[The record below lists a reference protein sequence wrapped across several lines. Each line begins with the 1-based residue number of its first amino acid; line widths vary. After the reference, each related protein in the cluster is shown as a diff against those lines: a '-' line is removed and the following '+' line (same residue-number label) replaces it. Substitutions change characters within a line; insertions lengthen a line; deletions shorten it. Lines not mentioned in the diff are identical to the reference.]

1 MIKNFIKFNE
11 SKDVLSFWETDE
23 WKSLFKKYNRRE
35 DIIDHLHALEDSD
48 FTYDLLQNFNYKSD
62 ILTIKSTISI
72 SKSYNKSYNVDQYQ
86 EFLKLQSKDID
97 YLKTILNR
105 MAGAIGMEKKNS
117 SLIRT
122 PFSGPMDSSI
132 NKDPMMITFYYDMDI
147 TDTDE
152 LKSTKDK
159 FQLTPSKIKDAFN
172 IVVKKLVD
180 GGIPEEDAIK
190 LLDLSPDYTDEEYIY
205 IGFITDDQI
214 RAVAGYDKRND
225 DLDFNNSEI
234 SGAIEDY
241 KGGYCDEYL

>member
-35 DIIDHLHALEDSD
+35 YIIDHLHALEDDD
-48 FTYDLLQNFNYKSD
+48 FTYDLLQNFNYKSG

-72 SKSYNKSYNVDQYQ
+72 SKSYNMSYDVDQYK

-97 YLKTILNR
+97 YLKKILDR
-105 MAGAIGMEKKNS
+105 MAAAIGMEKKKS
-117 SLIRT
+117 SLIRA
-122 PFSGPMDSSI
+122 PFSGPMDTNI
-132 NKDPMMITFYYDMDI
+132 NKDTTMIKFYYDMDI
-147 TDTDE
+147 TDPDE

-159 FQLTPSKIKDAFN
+159 FQLTPSRIKDTFN

-180 GGIPEEDAIK
+180 GGIPEEDAVK

-205 IGFITDDQI
+205 FGFITNDQI

-225 DLDFNNSEI
+225 ELEFDKSEI
-234 SGAIEDY
+234 YGAIEDY